1 MSVFLPWQAG
11 PRHLAHHC
19 GLIQWLAHSRCLV
32 NTSRWKNASYPFI
45 TGPSAGGLPCNPGC
59 LGCSEGVGRG
69 VAWGGK
75 AALQGQTPYLQRPPS
90 SNPPPHPIGLFSVRV
105 WTSPTSFIGCPH
117 PPPARQV
124 TGTLP
129 AGIQQALAAALS
141 ERQVGGIC
149 VFPLPLCCLLPYHME
164 VQAWFLE
171 IPGLSHGPSVGRR
184 EPSCHSLAGTTS
196 HLWGCVVAM
205 GFFFH
210 FMNQRGLP
218 GTPVWFCPSPVPL
231 TQSQFQTSPGHDPK
245 GAVQTGAWR
254 TS

>member
-1 MSVFLPWQAG
+1 MVRQLFRARL
-11 PRHLAHHC
+11 H
-19 GLIQWLAHSRCLV
+19 
-32 NTSRWKNASYPFI
+32 TSSAPPAAS
-45 TGPSAGGLPCNPGC
+45 
-59 LGCSEGVGRG
+59 
-69 VAWGGK
+69 
-75 AALQGQTPYLQRPPS
+75 
-90 SNPPPHPIGLFSVRV
+90 PPHPIGLFSVRV

-117 PPPARQV
+117 PPPARQG

-129 AGIQQALAAALS
+129 AGIQQALAAALG

-171 IPGLSHGPSVGRR
+171 IPGLSHGPSVGRK